1 MQDSSYSAVF
11 GALTQQHR
19 LDVIANNLANMNTTG
34 FKSDKLAFRD
44 TFRRY
49 AHDLLNPNQTLD
61 QKVPWPRGYVLAQ
74 PRIAERVIDLSQG
87 ILKSTGNPL
96 DLAITGDGFFRVQTS
111 GGEESLTRQGVF
123 HRSAEG
129 YIVDGH
135 GNRLLGEGGPIQIPE
150 TGSVLVGGDGA
161 VTVDGGL
168 IDTISLVSVP
178 DPGALEKMGNSLL
191 RIRPDSGVQPLP
203 AAEATVEQGFL
214 EATNVEVVSEMVNM
228 IEALRAFEAYQKMIS
243 GAFEQDRKAI
253 TEVAAPR

>member
-19 LDVIANNLANMNTTG
+19 LDVIANNLANVNTTG
-34 FKSDKLAFRD
+34 FKADKLAFRD

-87 ILKSTGNPL
+87 SMKSTGNPL
-96 DLAITGDGFFRVQTS
+96 DLAIAGDAFFRVQTP
-111 GGEESLTRQGVF
+111 GGEFLTRQGVF

-135 GNRLLGEGGPIQIPE
+135 GNQLLGDGGPIQIPD
-150 TGSVLVGGDGA
+150 TGSVLVGGNGA
-161 VTVDGGL
+161 VSVDGEV
-168 IDTISLVSVP
+168 IDTISLVSVS
-178 DPGALEKMGNSLL
+178 DPKALEKMGNSLL
-191 RIRPDSGVQPLP
+191 RVRPDAGVQPLP
-203 AAEATVEQGFL
+203 AEDATVEQGFL
-214 EATNVEVVSEMVNM
+214 EAANVEVVSEMVNM
-228 IEALRAFEAYQKMIS
+228 IEALRAFEAYQKMIT
-243 GAFEQDRKAI
+243 GTFEQDKKAI
-253 TEVAAPR
+253 AEVAAPR